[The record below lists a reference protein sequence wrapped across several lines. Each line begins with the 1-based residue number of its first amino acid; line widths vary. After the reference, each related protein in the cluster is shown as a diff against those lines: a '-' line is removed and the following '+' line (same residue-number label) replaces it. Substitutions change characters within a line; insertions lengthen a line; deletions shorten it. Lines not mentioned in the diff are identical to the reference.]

1 MGSLSKQSAQG
12 IPIWRAARFG
22 LQKDVRQQLEAGIS
36 VDELDP
42 DTQRTPLLWASFF
55 GDVAIVRELVQAGAN
70 IEVRDHEGYTSF
82 CHAVKNEEVGTVCEL
97 VKAGAIIDQPISG
110 SKKSLRTKSS
120 ALHVAAYYGWLDMV
134 KCLVETRSPGKMA
147 KYAPQQIAI
156 QATVRNLPKNLSRT
170 ILEFAEPHGI
180 NLDLLD
186 GEGQLAVDVARQRGY
201 RDIVDFLS
209 PKV

>member
-1 MGSLSKQSAQG
+1 MGSLSKQTTQG
-12 IPIWRAARFG
+12 IPLWRAARFG
-22 LQKDVRQQLEAGIS
+22 LQKDVRQQLKAGIS

-42 DTQRTPLLWASFF
+42 ETQRTPLLWASFF

-70 IEVRDHEGYTSF
+70 IEVRDIEGYTSF

-110 SKKSLRTKSS
+110 SKKSLVTKSS
-120 ALHVAAYYGWLDMV
+120 ALHVAAYYGWFDMV

-147 KYAPQQIAI
+147 MYAPKQNAI
-156 QATVRNLPKNLSRT
+156 HETITILPKNLSRT
-170 ILEFAEPHGI
+170 IMEFAEPHGI

-186 GEGQLAVDVARQRGY
+186 GEGQLALDVAKQRGY

-209 PKV
+209 PKS